1 MLSSILKKSDC
12 AECRFCCSFR
22 RQSLWETPIFDQA
35 TVEKLR
41 VLYPTAK
48 FRPVG
53 NAASVTSAGTPASS
67 FTFDI
72 SDQYKT
78 NDPEEE
84 APCPFLEANRGCILP
99 PELKPFDCSIW
110 PFRAVRRPAAA
121 PLTPLAAPAS
131 QDSKNS
137 GVSAPHRDTVTVE
150 PALAVALTPTC
161 PAINKVP
168 REQIV
173 SLLHQGGLAKKI
185 LDYAKDHPDIIKDYS
200 EFLSDLF

>member
-22 RQSLWETPIFDQA
+22 RQSLWETPIFDA
-35 TVEKLR
+35 PTVKKLR
-41 VLYPTAK
+41 ALYPAAK
-48 FRPVG
+48 FRP
-53 NAASVTSAGTPASS
+53 AGPSGHS

-84 APCPFLEANRGCILP
+84 ARCPFLDINSGCVLP
-99 PELKPFDCSIW
+99 PDLKPFDCSIW
-110 PFRAVRRPAAA
+110 PFRAVRRPDSA
-121 PLTPLAAPAS
+121 PLAPLAAPTTQGS
-131 QDSKNS
+131 PNS
-137 GVSAPHRDTVTVE
+137 GELSASE
-150 PALAVALTPTC
+150 PTLAVALTPTC

-168 REQIV
+168 RSQITE
-173 SLLHQGGLAKKI
+173 LLHQGGLAKKI

>member
-22 RQSLWETPIFDQA
+22 RQSLWETPIFDA
-35 TVEKLR
+35 PTIKKLR
-41 VLYPTAK
+41 AFYPAAK
-48 FRPVG
+48 FRP
-53 NAASVTSAGTPASS
+53 AGPSGKS

-84 APCPFLEANRGCILP
+84 ARCPFLDINSGCVLP
-99 PELKPFDCSIW
+99 PDLKPFDCSIW
-110 PFRAVRRPAAA
+110 PFRAVRRPDSV
-121 PLTPLAAPAS
+121 PLAPLAAPTTQGS
-131 QDSKNS
+131 PNS
-137 GVSAPHRDTVTVE
+137 GKLATGAPDSHRGPAPASE
-150 PALAVALTPTC
+150 PTIAVALTPTC

-168 REQIV
+168 REQIE
-173 SLLHQGGLAKKI
+173 SLLQQGGLAKKI

>member
-22 RQSLWETPIFDQA
+22 RQSLWETPIFDA
-35 TVEKLR
+35 PTVKKLR
-41 VLYPTAK
+41 ALYPAAK
-48 FRPVG
+48 FRP
-53 NAASVTSAGTPASS
+53 ASPSGKS

-84 APCPFLEANRGCILP
+84 ARCPFLDINSGCVLP
-99 PELKPFDCSIW
+99 PDLKPFDCSIW
-110 PFRAVRRPAAA
+110 PFRAVRVPEATPGAGAA
-121 PLTPLAAPAS
+121 TT
-131 QDSKNS
+131 K
-137 GVSAPHRDTVTVE
+137 GH
-150 PALAVALTPTC
+150 LAVALTPTC

-168 REQIV
+168 RSQITE
-173 SLLHQGGLAKKI
+173 LLHQDGLAKKI

>member
-22 RQSLWETPIFDQA
+22 RQSLWETPIFDA
-35 TVEKLR
+35 PTVKKLR
-41 VLYPTAK
+41 ALYPAAK
-48 FRPVG
+48 FRP
-53 NAASVTSAGTPASS
+53 AGPSGKS

-84 APCPFLEANRGCILP
+84 ARCPFLDINSGCVLP
-99 PELKPFDCSIW
+99 PDLKPFDCSIW
-110 PFRAVRRPAAA
+110 PFRAVRRPDSAPLAPVAA
-121 PLTPLAAPAS
+121 PTTQGSPNSGELPAS
-131 QDSKNS
+131 
-137 GVSAPHRDTVTVE
+137 E
-150 PALAVALTPTC
+150 PTLAVALTPTC

-168 REQIV
+168 RSQITE
-173 SLLHQGGLAKKI
+173 LLHQGGLAKKI

>member
-22 RQSLWETPIFDQA
+22 RQSLWETPIFDA
-35 TVEKLR
+35 STVKKLR
-41 VLYPTAK
+41 ALYPAAK
-48 FRPVG
+48 FRP
-53 NAASVTSAGTPASS
+53 AGPSGKS

-84 APCPFLEANRGCILP
+84 ARCPFLDINSGCVLP
-99 PELKPFDCSIW
+99 PDLKPFDCSIW
-110 PFRAVRRPAAA
+110 PFRAVRRPDSA
-121 PLTPLAAPAS
+121 PLAPLAAPTTQGSPNPGELSAS
-131 QDSKNS
+131 
-137 GVSAPHRDTVTVE
+137 E
-150 PALAVALTPTC
+150 PTLAVALTPTC

-168 REQIV
+168 REQIE